1 MSEITNNPIVLD
13 STGQVIVEKMKQ
25 QNALLAMIAEGQR
38 DNIYSDIT
46 TIAHMV
52 RTNDLDS
59 IRNMFPIGDQIILPW
74 KDMDDTNHNTDETA
88 YQVAW
93 DIVHHELVTPRTAH
107 RYQACLSRCTS
118 APPTEYSSATC
129 RLS

>member
-25 QNALLAMIAEGQR
+25 QNALLAMIAEGKR
-38 DNIYSDIT
+38 DDIYNDIA

-59 IRNMFPIGDQIILPW
+59 IRNMFPIGDQIIL
-74 KDMDDTNHNTDETA
+74 EGIA
-88 YQVAW
+88 SYYLVR
-93 DIVHHELVTPRTAH
+93 IV
-107 RYQACLSRCTS
+107 LSYI
-118 APPTEYSSATC
+118 AEVI
-129 RLS
+129 